1 MVIKILKVV
10 AVEDITDDV
19 SVSVVCIPRYGVAL
33 LFDIIGVD
41 VDLGGVN
48 VQLRFDSLISKI

>member
-1 MVIKILKVV
+1 MVIKLLKVV
-10 AVEDITDDV
+10 AVEAITNDV

-41 VDLGGVN
+41 VDVG
-48 VQLRFDSLISKI
+48 VQLRTITV